1 MKTEVPEELKAAV
14 PQTTWG
20 RILTATP
27 IVMTIVAT
35 ALAGLASSEM
45 TRAQYRRSLAAQQQS
60 KAGDQWSLFQA
71 KRVRGTS
78 QRTTLDILEATTDVH
93 PLDAAAL
100 RKVHPALES
109 PPGEQTLAAL
119 QGGHLPVIPAGPA
132 LDPRVVAA
140 LEAVENSKPE
150 REIIAMLARIS
161 DKALDDALD
170 IARDRAQVLDVALRP
185 VNRTIDELEA
195 RLVSQSAAEGSRSG
209 PTATLRRDVT
219 VARLRYTA
227 RRYDAE
233 ARLNQAIANVYEL
246 QVRKS
251 NIEAERLH
259 TRSLRF
265 FYGMLVAQ
273 GGVIVATFAMAARQR
288 NALWWLA
295 AVAGVAAIAYAS
307 YVYLAV

>member
-1 MKTEVPEELKAAV
+1 MKMGMPGEVKAAV

-27 IVMTIVAT
+27 IVLTIVAT

-71 KRVRGTS
+71 KRVRSAS

-100 RKVHPALES
+100 RKAHAPLES
-109 PPGEQTLAAL
+109 APGQQTLGAL
-119 QGGHLPVIPAGPA
+119 QGGNLPVIHAGPA
-132 LDPRVVAA
+132 LDPTVAAA
-140 LEAVENSKPE
+140 LEAVESSKPE
-150 REIIAMLARIS
+150 REIAALLVQTS
-161 DKALDDALD
+161 DRALDDALG
-170 IARDRAQVLDVALRP
+170 IARDRAQALDVALRP
-185 VNRTIDELEA
+185 INRTIDELEA
-195 RLVSQSAAEGSRSG
+195 RLVHQSAAEGSRSG
-209 PTATLRRDVT
+209 PAATLRRDVT

-227 RRYDAE
+227 LRYDTE

-251 NIEAERLH
+251 NTEADVFTL
-259 TRSLRF
+259 
-265 FYGMLVAQ
+265 G
-273 GGVIVATFAMAARQR
+273 
-288 NALWWLA
+288 
-295 AVAGVAAIAYAS
+295 AS
-307 YVYLAV
+307 DSSTACSPPRGE